1 MTLAR
6 YRCDR
11 WQEVRCVLGRVSSW
25 GVWGFEY
32 LITAPCL
39 NLLLALSFTPR
50 HTAADPRDAWPVHVV
65 VPSSSS
71 FASVLLLRRKKVA
84 HSADA
89 LLHEGLPVTKSATRP
104 FPLQPEPKYIM
115 RTDVQYTMPS
125 PPLGAASN
133 LAEQDEALGEEPKDL
148 ETNLKDPQAGQ
159 QLTVELSSDPE
170 ARAKQLALLRQY
182 GYDTTSFE

>member
-1 MTLAR
+1 VGAGTWAWSAN
-6 YRCDR
+6 D
-11 WQEVRCVLGRVSSW
+11 RVSH
-25 GVWGFEY
+25 
-32 LITAPCL
+32 L
-39 NLLLALSFTPR
+39 
-50 HTAADPRDAWPVHVV
+50 
-65 VPSSSS
+65 
-71 FASVLLLRRKKVA
+71 SVLLYLTDDFQGGGTRLDPIGASLKVEVRPVAGSALCFGQSFQLGRKKVA